1 MKISFSLI
9 FFGLP
14 ISLPVDSIDGVCLWD
29 VESCSVNGGVL
40 RMKVG
45 SKVVLGFIGIA
56 LLVAAVG
63 SVAIKY
69 NARIL
74 LDVDRILLANSRE
87 AKAAGEVVYQIQK
100 IESDLRDFLSETP
113 DRKPLREETAKAA
126 VTKSISTLRQFSLL
140 WEDSIRL
147 AMVLSK
153 EKQSR
158 KIELDQFQVLKG
170 QIDALMVLV
179 NKTLALKEEKGL
191 DTAEVLFRAEVQ
203 PLLLATNEMA
213 RRFQEN
219 KRQEVMTQT
228 QQIRSAVRNNAWI
241 AIVATIIGLVAVISV
256 RYFVNKTFTMPIAE
270 LMNAAAEIGKGK
282 FEPQLTV
289 KSNDEIGALA
299 HSFNEM
305 AEKLKQSY
313 ASLDERM
320 QQRAAELSSAN
331 SKLGEEIGEHSLA
344 QEKLQQHVHQLNCLY
359 ELSDLLARPQTTLEQ
374 IFKAAPQLIRK
385 AYQRPGATSVRITFD
400 GIHYKTENFEKS
412 ELSQYAQIKL
422 RGEKAGVIEVYY
434 LGDKVEAGQGPFL
447 KEEHD
452 LLNAVAERLGSV
464 AERKQAEDKLQ
475 LFRNLID
482 RSNDCIFVIEP
493 KWGRLLDVNDR
504 ACDSLGYTRKE
515 LLDMTFKDVE
525 QSILDDAAWQQ
536 QAEELER
543 KGDIIVQGRHK
554 PKDGSTFFAETSLK
568 LVTHE
573 KENYIIAVAR
583 DVTERKQAEQR
594 QSRLISELKSTN
606 QKVES
611 INQELK
617 DFAYI
622 VSHDLKAPLRGIKTL
637 TDWISNDY
645 KDKLDKDGQEQ
656 MSLLSA
662 RVGRMHKLIDGIL
675 QYSKVGRVKEEAAQ
689 VNVSALIPEII
700 DMVAPPDNITVEV
713 EPELPIV
720 EYEKTSIVQVFQ
732 NLLSNAVKYMDK
744 PQGRIRIGCA
754 EEGDFWV
761 FSVADNGPGIE
772 EKHFERIFRIFQTL
786 APRDQFESTGIGLT
800 VIKKIIELHGGKI
813 WVESEVGQG
822 STFFFTLPKSGKE
835 VENAELEAHI
845 AC

>member
-1 MKISFSLI
+1 MRIS
-9 FFGLP
+9 
-14 ISLPVDSIDGVCLWD
+14 
-29 VESCSVNGGVL
+29 
-40 RMKVG
+40 
-45 SKVVLGFIGIA
+45 SKVVLGFIGIV

-100 IESDLRDFLSETP
+100 IESDLRDLLSRTP
-113 DRKPLREETAKAA
+113 DWKPLREETAKAA
-126 VTKSISTLRQFSLL
+126 VTESISSLRQFSVL
-140 WEDSIRL
+140 WEESVRL

-153 EKQSR
+153 EEQSR
-158 KIELDQFQVLKG
+158 KLEYEQFRGLKAK
-170 QIDALMVLV
+170 IDTLIMLV

-191 DTAEVLFRAEVQ
+191 ATAEVLFQTEVQ
-203 PLLLATNEMA
+203 PLLLETNELA
-213 RRFQEN
+213 RGFQEN

-228 QQIRSAVRNNAWI
+228 EQIRSAVRNNAWI
-241 AIVATIIGLVAVISV
+241 TVIATVIGLVAVISV
-256 RYFVNKTFTMPIAE
+256 RYFVNRTFTRPIGE
-270 LMNAAAEIGKGK
+270 LMHAAAEIGKGK
-282 FEPQLTV
+282 FETQLTV

-299 HSFNEM
+299 RSFNQM
-305 AEKLKQSY
+305 AEQLKQSY
-313 ASLDERM
+313 ASLDERI

-331 SKLGEEIGEHSLA
+331 SKLGDEIAERSLA
-344 QEKLQQHVHQLNCLY
+344 QRKLQQHFHQLNCLY
-359 ELSDLLARPQTTLEQ
+359 ELSDLLERPQTTLEQ

-385 AYQRPGATSVRITFD
+385 AYQRPEATSVRITFD
-400 GIHYKTENFEKS
+400 GIHYKADNFEKS

-434 LGDKVEAGQGPFL
+434 LGDKPEGGREPFL
-447 KEEHD
+447 KEERD

-475 LFRNLID
+475 LFRNLIE

-504 ACDSLGYTRKE
+504 ACDSLGYTQKE
-515 LLDMTFKDVE
+515 LLEMTFKDIERRVG
-525 QSILDDAAWQQ
+525 DDAGWQQ
-536 QAEELER
+536 RIEELKQ
-543 KGDIIVQGRHK
+543 KGDIIIQGRHK
-554 PKDGSTFFAETSLK
+554 RKDGSAFFAETSLK

-573 KENYIIAVAR
+573 KEDYIIAVAR

-594 QSRLISELKSTN
+594 QAQLISELKSTN
-606 QKVES
+606 EKVES

-637 TDWISNDY
+637 ADWLSNDY

-656 MSLLSA
+656 MSLLLA
-662 RVGRMHKLIDGIL
+662 RVERMHNLINGIL
-675 QYSKVGRVKEEAAQ
+675 QYSRVGRVRGEVTRVDLKT
-689 VNVSALIPEII
+689 VIPEVI
-700 DMVAPPDNITVEV
+700 DMVAPPEHITVEV
-713 EPELPIV
+713 EAELPTV
-720 EYEKTSIVQVFQ
+720 EYENTRIVQIFQ

-754 EEGDFWV
+754 EEGDFWK

-772 EKHFERIFRIFQTL
+772 EKHFEKIFRIFQTL

-800 VIKKIIELHGGKI
+800 VIKKIIELHGGRI
-813 WVESEVGQG
+813 WVESEIGQG

>member
-1 MKISFSLI
+1 
-9 FFGLP
+9 
-14 ISLPVDSIDGVCLWD
+14 
-29 VESCSVNGGVL
+29 
-40 RMKVG
+40 MKVS

-69 NARIL
+69 NAMIL

-100 IESDLRDFLSETP
+100 IESDLRDFLSGTP
-113 DRKPLREETAKAA
+113 DWKPLREETARAG
-126 VTKSISTLRQFSLL
+126 VTKSISSLRQFSVL
-140 WEDSIRL
+140 WEDSVRL
-147 AMVLSK
+147 AVMLSK
-153 EKQSR
+153 EKQAR
-158 KIELDQFQVLKG
+158 KIELDQFEGLKAK
-170 QIDALMVLV
+170 IDALMLLV

-191 DTAEVLFRAEVQ
+191 DTAEVLFQTEVQ
-203 PLLLATNEMA
+203 PLLLETNEMA

-228 QQIRSAVRNNAWI
+228 EQIRSAVRNNAWI
-241 AIVATIIGLVAVISV
+241 AIIATIIGLIAVISV
-256 RYFVNKTFTMPIAE
+256 RYFVNRTFTRPVVE
-270 LMNAAAEIGKGK
+270 LTNAAAEIGKGK
-282 FEPQLTV
+282 FQTQLTV

-299 HSFNEM
+299 RSFNEM

-313 ASLDERM
+313 ASLDERI

-331 SKLGEEIGEHSLA
+331 SKLGEEMGERSLA

-385 AYQRPGATSVRITFD
+385 AYQRQDATSVRITFD

-452 LLNAVAERLGSV
+452 LLSAVAERLGSV

-515 LLDMTFKDVE
+515 LLDMTFKDIE
-525 QSILDDAAWQQ
+525 QSIPDDAAWQQ
-536 QAEELER
+536 QTEELER
-543 KGDIIVQGRHK
+543 KGDIIVEGRHK
-554 PKDGSTFFAETSLK
+554 PRDGSAFFAETSLK

-594 QSRLISELKSTN
+594 QAQLIRELKSTN
-606 QKVES
+606 KKVES

-637 TDWISNDY
+637 TDWISSDY

-675 QYSKVGRVKEEAAQ
+675 QYSRVGRVKEEVAQ
-689 VNVSALIPEII
+689 VNLSGLIPEII
-700 DMVAPPDNITVEV
+700 DMVAPPDNISIEV
-713 EPELPIV
+713 EPELPVV

-744 PQGRIRIGCA
+744 PQGRIGIGCA
-754 EEGDFWV
+754 EEGDFWK

-835 VENAELEAHI
+835 VENAELEANI